1 METPTEVEGNVCRK
15 RQNEII
21 QPLLTGTFHYYVKL
35 IQNSI
40 AKQCTEANLTAS
52 FVFRSVPAYH
62 GLRVL
67 EIGES

>member
-21 QPLLTGTFHYYVKL
+21 QPLLTGIFHYYVKL

-40 AKQCTEANLTAS
+40 
-52 FVFRSVPAYH
+52 P
-62 GLRVL
+62 
-67 EIGES
+67 